1 MFEALVVIVHVPNQ
15 IIFPTVHPSADGS
28 CMQVLVLRLQTAD
41 SIEEHIYDVATQK
54 RNIADRSITG
64 GFFDGKTDAQ
74 ERRAY
79 LLELLGKKS
88 SHSRRYFN

>member
-1 MFEALVVIVHVPNQ
+1 M
-15 IIFPTVHPSADGS
+15 
-28 CMQVLVLRLQTAD
+28 LRLQTAN
-41 SIEEHIYDVATQK
+41 SIDKHIYSVAVQK

-79 LLELLGKKS
+79 LLDLL
-88 SHSRRYFN
+88 RTQTQNQM

>member
-1 MFEALVVIVHVPNQ
+1 
-15 IIFPTVHPSADGS
+15 
-28 CMQVLVLRLQTAD
+28 MQVLVLRLQTAK
-41 SIEEHIYDVATQK
+41 SIEEHIYSVATQK

-79 LLELLGKKS
+79 LLDLLSNKN
-88 SHSRRYFN
+88 SHSHR